1 MAEPAPDRIVA
12 DRYALK
18 RPVGRG
24 GMGVVWHA
32 RDVVLGRE
40 VAVKEVV
47 LPPTVPAPE
56 PRTPQARAM
65 REARAA
71 ARLNRP
77 GAVTV
82 YDVVQAQGSPFIVME
97 LV

>member
-1 MAEPAPDRIVA
+1 MSAPAPDRLVA
-12 DRYALK
+12 NRYTLK
-18 RPVGRG
+18 APLGRG

-32 RDVVLGRE
+32 HDAVLGRE

-47 LPPTVPAPE
+47 LPPSLPDQERRSAH
-56 PRTPQARAM
+56 ARVL

-71 ARLNRP
+71 ARLNHP
-77 GAVTV
+77 AAVTL
-82 YDVVQAQGSPFIVME
+82 YDVVQDQDQTFIVME